1 MPVRDEAI
9 DARLQRWAQ
18 WVTAGEGSGFPTMS
32 VLHREWTPPSPGTT
46 PTLKVAASSDV
57 RQTHRALAKLS
68 LRLRN
73 TVVVH
78 YCHKVPLAEQARR
91 LDCAESTVVARIPVI
106 HQLVRLALREGAD
119 VQEFCKE
126 LP

>member
-1 MPVRDEAI
+1 MPARDQAI
-9 DARLQRWAQ
+9 EARLQRWAQ
-18 WVTAGEGSGFPTMS
+18 WVTAGDGSGFPTMS

-57 RQTHRALAKLS
+57 RQTHRALERLS
-68 LRLRN
+68 LRLKN

-91 LDCAESTVVARIPVI
+91 LECAESTVVQRVA
-106 HQLVRLALREGAD
+106 LVHRLLR
-119 VQEFCKE
+119 VE
-126 LP
+126 LG